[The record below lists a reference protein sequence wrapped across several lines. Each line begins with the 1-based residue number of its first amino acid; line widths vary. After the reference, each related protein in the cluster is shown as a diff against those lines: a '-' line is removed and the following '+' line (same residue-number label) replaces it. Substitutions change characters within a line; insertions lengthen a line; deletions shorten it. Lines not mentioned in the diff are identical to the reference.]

1 MGSHI
6 QAVNIR
12 GWFEAGHRKAN
23 GERVHGD
30 GVYLAGVTILARCLI
45 CSLVNSEPHDTTDS
59 VDLLSDSRT
68 VEWQKVSCV
77 HRRLQCR
84 LATLRPPSVL
94 TLSPFLISQSGCT
107 SSPLEITWRGFAVS

>member
-12 GWFEAGHRKAN
+12 GWFEGGHRKAD
-23 GERVHGD
+23 GERVYGD
-30 GVYLAGVTILARCLI
+30 GVSLAGVTILARCLI

-59 VDLLSDSRT
+59 VDLISDSRT

-77 HRRLQCR
+77 H
-84 LATLRPPSVL
+84 
-94 TLSPFLISQSGCT
+94 
-107 SSPLEITWRGFAVS
+107 